1 MVHFYAMTTALERL
15 QNGTITLTMTIPW
28 PRVAESK
35 EAVVAALVSEIEL
48 PGFRKGK
55 APREV
60 TEKKLASG
68 KVYEELVQKLLPTAY
83 SDAVKEHNLHPIV
96 LPKIEIVEA
105 KEGND
110 WVVRAHTAEKPDIT
124 LGDYK
129 KAIREAK
136 LARHNK
142 IWTPGQN
149 LKQDE
154 QNEKHTMALGEL
166 LDGLLSVITCQI
178 PDILIENE
186 VNRRLSDLIDQTKK
200 LGLTVDQY
208 LASTN
213 RTAERIRKEY
223 GESAR
228 RTLTLEFAIEVI
240 ADKESIFVSDDDIET
255 AIKAVKSEEE
265 RATLTKERYY
275 LASILRR
282 QKTLDFLAA
291 L

>member
-1 MVHFYAMTTALERL
+1 MITALERL
-15 QNGTITLTMTIPW
+15 SNGTITLTITIPW
-28 PRVAESK
+28 ATVAETKQSVITELIK
-35 EAVVAALVSEIEL
+35 ELEL

-55 APREV
+55 APRDV
-60 TEKKLASG
+60 ALKKLDQS
-68 KVYEELVQKLLPTAY
+68 KIYEDVIQKLLPKSYQT
-83 SDAVKEHNLHPIV
+83 AVKEHNLHPIV
-96 LPKIEIVEA
+96 FPKIEMVEA
-105 KEGND
+105 KEEKD
-110 WVVRAHTAEKPDIT
+110 WVIRAHTAQKPEVI

-136 LARHNK
+136 SAKQNK

-154 QNEKHTMALGEL
+154 QDKQNEKHTMILGEL
-166 LDGLLSVITCQI
+166 LDAILSVVTCQI

-186 VNRRLSDLIDQTKK
+186 VNRGLSELIDQTKK

-208 LASTN
+208 LSSTG
-213 RTAERIRKEY
+213 RTAESVHHEY
-223 GESAR
+223 AENSR
-228 RTLTLEFAIEVI
+228 RTLTLEFAIEAI
-240 ADKESIFVSDDDIET
+240 ADRESIFVSDDDINT
-255 AIKAVKSEEE
+255 AIKSARTEEE
-265 RATLTKERYY
+265 RTSLTKERYY

>member
-1 MVHFYAMTTALERL
+1 MTTALER
-15 QNGTITLTMTIPW
+15 QANGTISLTITIPW
-28 PRVAESK
+28 TRVAQVK
-35 EAVVAALVSEIEL
+35 EAVITELVQKIEL

-60 TEKKLASG
+60 AEKKLDSG
-68 KVYEELVQKLLPTAY
+68 NVYKEVIQKLLPGAY
-83 SDAVKEHNLHPIV
+83 SDAAREHNLHPIV

-105 KEGND
+105 KEGSD
-110 WVVRAHTAEKPDIT
+110 WVIRAHTAEKPGVT

-136 LARHNK
+136 SGKQNK
-142 IWTPGQN
+142 IWKPG
-149 LKQDE
+149 E
-154 QNEKHTMALGEL
+154 EEKKPEPMTLGEL
-166 LDGLLSVITCQI
+166 LDALLSVVTCKI

-186 VNRRLSDLIDQTKK
+186 VNRSLSDLIDQTKK

-208 LASTN
+208 LASTG
-213 RTAERIRKEY
+213 RTAESVRKEY
-223 GESAR
+223 TDGAR
-228 RTLTLEFAIEVI
+228 RTLTLEFALEAI

-255 AIKAVKSEEE
+255 AIKAAKTDEE
-265 RATLTKERYY
+265 RAALTKERYY

-291 L
+291 V